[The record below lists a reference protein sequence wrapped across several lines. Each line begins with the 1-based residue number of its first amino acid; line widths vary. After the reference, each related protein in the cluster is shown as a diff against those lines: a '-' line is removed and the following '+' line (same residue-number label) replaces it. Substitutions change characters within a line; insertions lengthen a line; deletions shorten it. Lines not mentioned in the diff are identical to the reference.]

1 MPTAQQDT
9 EITLGT
15 GRMLAIFFGLVLV
28 CAFFFAVGFSLGR
41 KTAGSGTGGLLN
53 TSTVSP
59 SAIVRPSAAK
69 NDGTQPSGQTS
80 DFGFYK
86 AVGEKTADTGLTP
99 VASEAH
105 AATTGAAGT
114 QSASNPAAA
123 DAGSTGSP
131 AGSSASPGTASAA
144 PANGSYYV
152 QVAAV
157 SRQEDA
163 ESLVEALK
171 KKQYPAF
178 SSNNPAIDKFYHVQV
193 GPYGELKDA
202 ESMRAR
208 LISDGYNP
216 IVKK

>member
-15 GRMLAIFFGLVLV
+15 GRMMVIFFAFVLV
-28 CAFFFAVGFSLGR
+28 CAFFFSIGFSLGR
-41 KTAGSGTGGLLN
+41 RTTMAGAGSLLSSRVGAPA
-53 TSTVSP
+53 T
-59 SAIVRPSAAK
+59 IVRPSAAK
-69 NDGTQPSGQTS
+69 NDAPQPTPQSR
-80 DFGFYK
+80 DFSFYK
-86 AVGEKTADTGLTP
+86 AVGEKTADSALAP
-99 VASEAH
+99 QDSKAQPA
-105 AATTGAAGT
+105 AATPTAEAPPKTAAD
-114 QSASNPAAA
+114 AAA
-123 DAGSTGSP
+123 DAIT
-131 AGSSASPGTASAA
+131 AA
-144 PANGSYYV
+144 PASTGYYV

-178 SSNNPAIDKFYHVQV
+178 SANNVSADKFYHVQV
-193 GPYGELKDA
+193 GPYTDLKDA
-202 ESMRAR
+202 EAMRAR

>member
-15 GRMLAIFFGLVLV
+15 GRMLAIFFSFVLV
-28 CAFFFAVGFSLGR
+28 CAFFFSIGFSLGR
-41 KTAGSGTGGLLN
+41 RTAIAGAGSSL
-53 TSTVSP
+53 
-59 SAIVRPSAAK
+59 SAPTATPATIVRPSAAK
-69 NDGTQPSGQTS
+69 NDATQATPQSS
-80 DFGFYK
+80 SSSKDFSFYK
-86 AVGEKTADTGLTP
+86 AVGEKNANAALTP
-99 VASEAH
+99 PDSKAQPAVSI
-105 AATTGAAGT
+105 AATATAEAPSTAAGD
-114 QSASNPAAA
+114 AA
-123 DAGSTGSP
+123 T
-131 AGSSASPGTASAA
+131 AA
-144 PANGSYYV
+144 PAGGGYYV

-178 SSNNPAIDKFYHVQV
+178 AANNASADKFYHVQV
-193 GPYGELKDA
+193 GPYADLKDA
-202 ESMRAR
+202 EAMRAR